1 MYARNWILSNE
12 YDILGVEVPG
22 FHRTPSELYYVTPRT
37 LRPLR
42 CEVHLLSLL
51 SFLQGGVIS
60 LRFIGRP
67 ARFYQADLAWLYSE
81 MFS

>member
-22 FHRTPSELYYVTPRT
+22 FYRTPSELYYVTPRT

-42 CEVHLLSLL
+42 CEVDRLFDLSVLLT
-51 SFLQGGVIS
+51 GVITV
-60 LRFIGRP
+60 RFTGRP
-67 ARFYQADLAWLYSE
+67 AKFYQADLARLYSE